1 MQKRGELPGGIERF
15 FVPGGEPKIDWRQ
28 ELYLTLERY
37 DRNDYKTM
45 PPSKK
50 LLYMGTYLPSLDS
63 ELFRAVI
70 AVDSSG
76 SVDEL
81 LLGVFIAEVESLMLT
96 FPNYRIDLLVCDAA
110 LQSHRTFTGGE
121 MLEVALKGGGGSDFR
136 PVFEYVEMYLP
147 DTQLLLYFTD
157 AQGRFP
163 DDEPPYET
171 VWVTPG
177 SAGVPF
183 GRLIVLED

>member
-1 MQKRGELPGGIERF
+1 MEVENEYHAPEDVSSENERSAPADVSSENVAQEEAFEQLAREALAKMQKRGELPGGIERF

-110 LQSHRTFTGGE
+110 
-121 MLEVALKGGGGSDFR
+121 
-136 PVFEYVEMYLP
+136 
-147 DTQLLLYFTD
+147 
-157 AQGRFP
+157 
-163 DDEPPYET
+163 
-171 VWVTPG
+171 
-177 SAGVPF
+177 
-183 GRLIVLED
+183 RLIGREHFAIDGVKLPSNAS